1 MERRL
6 VLRVT
11 AICMIMSLVLT
22 MWGRVPV
29 VLAAPTAPMVT
40 SKVESIEVTGFEAGA
55 VLKLYR
61 VNGGGLVAT
70 SPPVSDTYLF
80 EQVVPDKD
88 GYFVTQTVG
97 GAVSEGSVFV
107 NASLR
112 IPQAEGDVEQV
123 KVSNVYPGAEVK
135 LYESNGT
142 PVSITAELQSPN
154 TVLFKNVTA
163 GTGYYVDQ
171 KFNEVVSLGSNQVNV
186 TPKRPTAQAGLE
198 PEPEPE
204 QIVVSDFHA
213 GAILKLYKVSDGE
226 LIATSPS
233 VTDVTYTFK
242 AVVPQKEGYYVT
254 QTLNNVQSEN
264 SDFTNS
270 ILRKPQAIVDANS
283 IKVSNIY
290 PGATVTLHNQD
301 GTLFSDTP
309 DMQQDGTIIFPNLNS
324 RSYYFAK
331 QTINEVV
338 RDSDVVYVS
347 PNIPGQPVAEGKE
360 ESIEVS
366 GFTSGAILK
375 LYRASN
381 GSHVATS
388 PPVTQSPYLFQSVE
402 PQSGG
407 GYYITQTVNGEAST
421 NSEFVNSTL
430 RKPQASA
437 DSSSVT
443 VSNVYPGATVSL
455 YKGTTGGLVSSKTTS
470 TGQSEN
476 VIFTGLEKR
485 TAYYAVQQIN
495 GVISEST
502 SNVELSISKPG
513 SPTVVTGTEY
523 IDVSGFTTGAV
534 LKLYLVE
541 GNGILKATSE
551 PVTGSTYRFENVIPD
566 NREYYVTQTIDGEES
581 DNSVFVG
588 VQLRKPVGS
597 VGIGYLDVD
606 QVYDGATVSLY
617 LTNGTLVSSAP
628 ELQSDGKMRF
638 DNLPAGGEY
647 YVVQRINGV
656 VSEATPW
663 LKIPTVPR
671 APRNVKATAGNGQA
685 TITFD
690 VPRED
695 GGSPITEYEVTA
707 SPGNIQVKGTSSPIT
722 ITGLTNGVSY
732 TFAVKAINVVG
743 SSLASTPSN
752 TVIPA
757 LPSSGGGSDNSSGSG
772 GTTTGGTSSTTQPSI
787 NQGINVLVNGVSEQ
801 IGFLTQS
808 TKDGHIVS
816 KVSMDPEKLK
826 QKLATEGSGAVVT
839 ILVPSGADVLVGEL
853 DSSMIQEM
861 QASRAV
867 LKLQTDFATY
877 SLPVSQISLD
887 SLAKGFGEGTA
898 LQNMKVQVE
907 IGKPAKAANDAVN
920 RAVQQ
925 NQFTLEGAPV
935 EFAVRG
941 VYGDQSVDIHQF
953 NTYVER
959 TITLENGKTNS
970 GITTGVVVNP
980 DGTVRH
986 VPTRISLRD
995 GRYVAVINSL
1005 SNSTYALILNPVQF
1019 KDMVGHWAQNTVNDM
1034 GSRMIIEGTGNGNYS
1049 PNRQMTRAEFA
1060 TIITRALGIAPRAV
1074 DNMFSDVPQKAWY
1087 SAAIGSAHEYNLVNG
1102 YANGSFKPDRN
1113 MTREEAMVILA
1124 RALELATPSATI
1136 SETQAQQILADH
1148 GLEQGVS
1155 SWAVKSAAQMIEAGV
1170 ITGRGRTNLAP
1181 DAFVTR
1187 AEVAQMVARLL
1198 AKANLI

>member
-1 MERRL
+1 
-6 VLRVT
+6 
-11 AICMIMSLVLT
+11 MIVSLVLT

-29 VLAAPTAPMVT
+29 VLAAPAAPMVA
-40 SKVESIEVTGFEAGA
+40 SKQESIEVTGFEAGA

-70 SPPVSDTYLF
+70 SPPVTGTYLF
-80 EQVVPDKD
+80 EQVVPDHEQ
-88 GYFVTQTVG
+88 YYVTQTVG
-97 GAVSEGSVFV
+97 GAVSDGSVFV

-123 KVSNVYPGAEVK
+123 KVTNVYPGAEVK

-142 PVSITAELQSPN
+142 PVGITAELQSPN

-163 GTGYYVDQ
+163 GTGYYVNQ
-171 KFNEVVSLGSNQVNV
+171 KFNEVVSTGSNQVTV
-186 TPKRPTAQAGLE
+186 TPERPTAQAGLG
-198 PEPEPE
+198 PELEPE

-213 GAILKLYKVSDGE
+213 GAILKLYQVSNGE
-226 LIATSPS
+226 LKATSPS
-233 VTDVTYTFK
+233 VTDVTYYTFNS
-242 AVVPQKEGYYVT
+242 VVPQKEGYYVT
-254 QTLNNVQSEN
+254 QTLNNVQSTN

-270 ILRKPQAIVDANS
+270 ILRKPQASVDANS

-290 PGATVTLHNQD
+290 PGAAVTLHNQD
-301 GTLFSDTP
+301 GTLVSGSP
-309 DMQQDGTIIFPNLNS
+309 DVQQDGTVIFPNLNS

-338 RDSDVVYVS
+338 RDSDTVYVS

-388 PPVTQSPYLFQSVE
+388 PPVTQSPYLFQFVE

-455 YKGTTGGLVSSKTTS
+455 YRGNGELVSSDMPNMQQPDK
-470 TGQSEN
+470 

-485 TAYYAVQQIN
+485 TEYYAVQQIN
-495 GVISEST
+495 GVVSEST

-588 VQLRKPVGS
+588 VHLRNPVGS

-606 QVYDGATVSLY
+606 RVYPGATVSLY
-617 LTNGTLVSSAP
+617 LTDGTLVSSAP

-663 LKIPTVPR
+663 LNIPTVPH
-671 APRNVKATAGNGQA
+671 APRNVRAIAGNGQA

-707 SPGNIQVKGTSSPIT
+707 SPGNIQVKGTSSPMT

-772 GTTTGGTSSTTQPSI
+772 GVTTGGTTSTTQPGM

-801 IGFLTQS
+801 IGFLTQT
-808 TKDGHIVS
+808 TKNGQIVS
-816 KVSMDPEKLK
+816 KVGIDPEKLK

-887 SLAKGFGEGTA
+887 SLAKGFGGGTA
-898 LQNMKVQVE
+898 LQNIKVQVE
-907 IGKPAKAANDAVN
+907 MGKPTQAANDAVN

-941 VYGDQSVDIHQF
+941 VYENQSVDIHQF

-1019 KDMVGHWAQNTVNDM
+1019 KDVVGHWAQNTVNDM

-1049 PNRQMTRAEFA
+1049 PDQQMTRAEFA

-1074 DNMFSDVPQKAWY
+1074 NNMFSDVPQTAWY
-1087 SAAIGSAHEYNLVNG
+1087 SASVGSAHEYNLVNG
-1102 YANGSFKPDRN
+1102 YADGSFKPDRN
-1113 MTREEAMVILA
+1113 MTREEAMVLLA
-1124 RALELATPSATI
+1124 RALELATSSATI

-1148 GLEQGVS
+1148 GLEKDIS
-1155 SWAVKSAAQMIEAGV
+1155 TWAVKSAAQMIEAGV
-1170 ITGRGRTNLAP
+1170 ITGRGNSDLAP

>member
-11 AICMIMSLVLT
+11 AICLIVSLVLT

-29 VLAAPTAPMVT
+29 VLAAPAAPIVT
-40 SKVESIEVTGFEAGA
+40 SKVESIEVTGFEADA

-70 SPPVSDTYLF
+70 SPPVTGTYLF
-80 EQVVPDKD
+80 EQVVPDHEQ
-88 GYFVTQTVG
+88 YYVTQTVG
-97 GAVSEGSVFV
+97 GAVSDGSVFV
-107 NASLR
+107 NSSLR

-123 KVSNVYPGAEVK
+123 KVTDVYPGAEVK

-142 PVSITAELQSPN
+142 PVGITAEVQSPN

-163 GTGYYVDQ
+163 GTGYYVVQ
-171 KFNEVVSLGSNQVNV
+171 KFNEVVSTGSNQVTV
-186 TPKRPTAQAGLE
+186 TPERPTAEAKLE
-198 PEPEPE
+198 LEPE
-204 QIVVSDFHA
+204 QIVVSNFHE
-213 GAILKLYKVSDGE
+213 GAILKLYQVSNGE
-226 LIATSPS
+226 LISTSPS

-242 AVVPQKEGYYVT
+242 AVVPQKLGYYVT
-254 QTLNNVQSEN
+254 QTLNNVESKN

-270 ILRKPQAIVDANS
+270 ILRKPQVIVDANS

-290 PGATVTLHNQD
+290 PGAAVTLHNQD

-309 DMQQDGTIIFPNLNS
+309 DEQDGTIIFSNLNS

-381 GSHVATS
+381 GSLEATS
-388 PPVTQSPYLFQSVE
+388 PPVTQSTYLFQSVV

-407 GYYITQTVNGEAST
+407 GYYITQTVNGEVST
-421 NSEFVNSTL
+421 NSDFTNSIL

-437 DSSSVT
+437 DSTSVT

-455 YKGTTGGLVSSKTTS
+455 YKGTGGLVSSETAGM
-470 TGQSEN
+470 GQSEK

-485 TAYYAVQQIN
+485 TEYYAVQQIN
-495 GVISEST
+495 GVVSEST

-597 VGIGYLDVD
+597 VGVGYLDVD
-606 QVYDGATVSLY
+606 QVYEGATVSLY
-617 LTNGTLVSSAP
+617 LTNGIPVSNAP

-663 LKIPTVPR
+663 LKIPTVPH
-671 APRNVKATAGNGQA
+671 APRNVKAIAGNGQA

-707 SPGNIQVKGTSSPIT
+707 SPGNIQVKGTSSPMT

-772 GTTTGGTSSTTQPSI
+772 GVTNGGTSSTPQPGI

-801 IGFLTQS
+801 IGFLTQT
-808 TKDGHIVS
+808 TKEGQIVS

-887 SLAKGFGEGTA
+887 SLVKGFGEGTA
-898 LQNMKVQVE
+898 LQSMKVQVE
-907 IGKPAKAANDAVN
+907 IGKPAQAANDAVN
-920 RAVQQ
+920 RAAQQ
-925 NQFTLEGAPV
+925 NQFTVEGAPV

-1019 KDMVGHWAQNTVNDM
+1019 KDMVGHWGQNTVNDM
-1034 GSRMIIEGTGNGNYS
+1034 GSRMIIEGTGDGNYS
-1049 PNRQMTRAEFA
+1049 PDQQMTRAEFA
-1060 TIITRALGIAPRAV
+1060 TIITRALGIAPTAV
-1074 DNMFSDVPQKAWY
+1074 NNMFSDVPQKAWY

-1102 YANGSFKPDRN
+1102 YADGSFKPDRN
-1113 MTREEAMVILA
+1113 MTREEAMVLLA

-1136 SETQAQQILADH
+1136 SEAQAQQILADH
-1148 GLEQGVS
+1148 GLEKGIS

-1170 ITGRGRTNLAP
+1170 ITGRGRTDLAP